1 MRRTTVSGL
10 LTLLLGLSAIPV
22 FAQGRLTLYCSSDAA
37 GLAIAE
43 PQVVADLSLR

>member
-22 FAQGRLTLYCSSDAA
+22 FAQGRLTLYLVLQLGRRLVPA
-37 GLAIAE
+37 G
-43 PQVVADLSLR
+43 QD